1 MYTLQSVH
9 TLSRTV
15 ESVESYETIES
26 LITDALNY
34 IWEDDDDAFYF
45 ITKESDNKDDN
56 EYILGTIFIY
66 SKISPANGLACV
78 SIPILKI
85 SKTYHVKYVFN
96 SNGDYQQTI
105 IAEILPEQS
114 DIETLR
120 RMDDRIND
128 LHGDRPSGVF

>member
-1 MYTLQSVH
+1 MYTLHSVH

-15 ESVESYETIES
+15 ESVESYETIDT

-34 IWEDDDDAFYF
+34 IWEDDDAFYF

-78 SIPILKI
+78 SIPLLKI
-85 SKTYHVKYVFN
+85 SKVYHVKYVFN
-96 SNGDYQQTI
+96 NFGDYQQTI

-128 LHGDRPSGVF
+128 LHGDRPSGIF

>member
-15 ESVESYETIES
+15 EYVESYETIES

-34 IWEDDDDAFYF
+34 IWEDDNAFYF

-78 SIPILKI
+78 SIPLLKI

-96 SNGDYQQTI
+96 SNGAYRDWETDRKSTRLNSSH
-105 IAEILPEQS
+105 EIPS
-114 DIETLR
+114 
-120 RMDDRIND
+120 RM
-128 LHGDRPSGVF
+128 PSSA

>member
-34 IWEDDDDAFYF
+34 IWEDDDAFYF
-45 ITKESDNKDDN
+45 ITKSSD

-66 SKISPANGLACV
+66 SKISPENGLACV

-85 SKTYHVKYVFN
+85 SKIYHVKYVFN
-96 SNGDYQQTI
+96 SNSDYQQTI

-114 DIETLR
+114 DIETLC

-128 LHGDRPSGVF
+128 LHGDRPSGIF

>member
-34 IWEDDDDAFYF
+34 IWEDDDAFYF

>member
-34 IWEDDDDAFYF
+34 IWEDDDAFYF
-45 ITKESDNKDDN
+45 ITKSSD

-85 SKTYHVKYVFN
+85 SKVYHVKYVFN
-96 SNGDYQQTI
+96 NFGDYQQTI
-105 IAEILPEQS
+105 IAEMLPEQS

-128 LHGDRPSGVF
+128 LHGDRPSGIF

>member
-34 IWEDDDDAFYF
+34 IWEDDDAFYF
-45 ITKESDNKDDN
+45 ITKSSD

>member
-15 ESVESYETIES
+15 EYVESYETIES

-34 IWEDDDDAFYF
+34 IWEDDDAFYF
-45 ITKESDNKDDN
+45 ITKSSD

>member
-34 IWEDDDDAFYF
+34 IWEDDDAFYF
-45 ITKESDNKDDN
+45 ITKSSD
-56 EYILGTIFIY
+56 EYILGTIFAY
-66 SKISPANGLACV
+66 SKMGAADGLACV
-78 SIPILKI
+78 SIPLLKV

-96 SNGDYQQTI
+96 NFGDYQQTI
-105 IAEILPEQS
+105 IAEILQEQS

-128 LHGDRPSGVF
+128 LHGDRPSGIF

>member
-15 ESVESYETIES
+15 EYVESYETIES

-34 IWEDDDDAFYF
+34 IWEDDDAFYF
-45 ITKESDNKDDN
+45 ITKSSD

-66 SKISPANGLACV
+66 SKMGAADGLACV

>member
-1 MYTLQSVH
+1 MYTLQSVN

-34 IWEDDDDAFYF
+34 IWEDDNAFYF
-45 ITKESDNKDDN
+45 ITKSSD

-78 SIPILKI
+78 SIPLLKI

-96 SNGDYQQTI
+96 NFGDYQQTI

>member
-34 IWEDDDDAFYF
+34 IWEDDDAFYF
-45 ITKESDNKDDN
+45 ITKSSD

-66 SKISPANGLACV
+66 SKISPENGLACV

-128 LHGDRPSGVF
+128 LHGDRPSGIF

>member
-34 IWEDDDDAFYF
+34 IWEDDDAFYF
-45 ITKESDNKDDN
+45 ITKSSD

-96 SNGDYQQTI
+96 NFGDYQQTI
-105 IAEILPEQS
+105 IAEMLPEQS

-120 RMDDRIND
+120 RMDNRIND
-128 LHGDRPSGVF
+128 LHGDRPSGIF

>member
-15 ESVESYETIES
+15 ESVESYETIDS

-34 IWEDDDDAFYF
+34 IWEDDDAFYF
-45 ITKESDNKDDN
+45 ITKSSD

>member
-34 IWEDDDDAFYF
+34 IWEDDDAFYF
-45 ITKESDNKDDN
+45 ITKSSD

-128 LHGDRPSGVF
+128 LHGDRPSGIF

>member
-34 IWEDDDDAFYF
+34 IWEDDDAFYF
-45 ITKESDNKDDN
+45 ITKSSD

-85 SKTYHVKYVFN
+85 SKVYHVKYVFN

-105 IAEILPEQS
+105 IAEMLPEQS

-128 LHGDRPSGVF
+128 LHGDRPSGIF

>member
-34 IWEDDDDAFYF
+34 IWEDDDAFYF
-45 ITKESDNKDDN
+45 ITKSSD

-66 SKISPANGLACV
+66 SKMGAADGLACV

-128 LHGDRPSGVF
+128 LHGDRPSGIF

>member
-34 IWEDDDDAFYF
+34 IWEDDDAFYF
-45 ITKESDNKDDN
+45 ITKSSD

-66 SKISPANGLACV
+66 SKMGAADGLACV
-78 SIPILKI
+78 SIPLLKI

-96 SNGDYQQTI
+96 NFGDYQQTI

>member
-1 MYTLQSVH
+1 MYTLHSVH
-9 TLSRTV
+9 TPTRTV

-34 IWEDDDDAFYF
+34 IWEDDDAFYF
-45 ITKESDNKDDN
+45 ITKSSD